1 MSMKD
6 KEFLV
11 WLHERI
17 IHQYGESSNVD
28 FLYKLRGIIK
38 GTDKDKTSPISY
50 DLKDVPPKSDKDI
63 IKNLDLV
70 TIPENMIP
78 GCPEQYPGIKI
89 YRTYQLPKLDS
100 EDLFETYER
109 TMLVH
114 PAAAIE
120 VGDMVK
126 RKDLGLCR

>member
-1 MSMKD
+1 MDD
-6 KEFLV
+6 KATLT
-11 WLHERI
+11 WLHDRMI
-17 IHQYGESSNVD
+17 NVYGESANVD
-28 FLYKLRGIIK
+28 FLHRLRGIIK
-38 GTDKDKTSPISY
+38 DTPKSKTTPGSY
-50 DLKDVPPKSDKDI
+50 DLKDDPPKSDKDI
-63 IKNLDLV
+63 IKDLDLV

-114 PAAAIE
+114 PAAGIA

-126 RKDLGLCR
+126 REDLELCS